1 MNTSQAPAGFDV
13 HLDVFEGPL
22 DLLLFLIKKE
32 DLDIYNIPI
41 ARITQ
46 EYLSYIEL
54 MKELSLD
61 VAGEFLV
68 LASTLM
74 AIKARMLIPS
84 KSEESQEEPDP
95 RAELVAK
102 LLEYQ
107 KFKEAS
113 SFLERRMEEFAGI
126 HYRGA
131 PHFDDSEKTLGI
143 GPFALLDA
151 LKRVLDGADLP
162 AREVEGELCPIE
174 PRMERILS
182 LLDAKGCVSLDEA
195 FAGET
200 RRRGII
206 AVFLAM
212 LELLKLQKISIRQEE
227 HLGPVLI
234 YKKEVEVDAAV

>member
-1 MNTSQAPAGFDV
+1 MNTSQDTAGFDV

-41 ARITQ
+41 ARITH

-74 AIKARMLIPS
+74 AIKARMLVPS

-113 SFLERRMEEFAGI
+113 SFLERRMEEFSGI

-162 AREVEGELCPIE
+162 AREVEGETCPIE

-182 LLDAKGCVSLDEA
+182 LLDAKDCVSLDEA

-234 YKKEVEVDAAV
+234 FKKEVEVDAAV